1 MLQLSDT
8 HLFGEMNATLLGL
21 NTEASL
27 LAILEDIK
35 ALNTTFDFILLTGDL
50 SQDASAAA
58 YERLSRH
65 VKGFA
70 CPSFWLPGNHDNFD
84 LMQAH
89 LKGEWMHAAKVIT
102 AGNWQVLLLNSQ
114 VPGKVHGY
122 INEEQIAFLEE
133 HLCQA
138 QQKHTLIALHHH
150 PIPMDCDWIDNI
162 GVKNQ
167 DEFWAVLSRFSNVKG
182 VLWGHV
188 HQQLDV
194 CKNTIQCM
202 STPST
207 CVQFKP
213 NSCDFAADD
222 IGPGYRILELQS
234 DGVIKTEVRRIHD
247 PELKVDFSIKGY

>member
-27 LAILEDIK
+27 LAILKDIQSHK
-35 ALNTTFDFILLTGDL
+35 TEFDCILLTGDL
-50 SQDASAAA
+50 SQDASEAA
-58 YERLSRH
+58 YQRLVGH
-65 VKGFA
+65 LKPFA

-84 LMQAH
+84 LMQRN
-89 LKGEWMHAAKVIT
+89 LNIDSVSPAKVIT
-102 AGNWQVLLLNSQ
+102 LGDWQVLMLNSQ
-114 VPGKVHGY
+114 VPGKVHGL
-122 INEEQIAFLEE
+122 INKKQMNFLHE
-133 HLCQA
+133 HLQNSA
-138 QQKHTLIALHHH
+138 AKHTLVALHHH

-167 DEFWAVLSRFSNVKG
+167 DEFWQALSLYDCVRA

-194 CKNTIQCM
+194 KKGEVLCM

-213 NSCDFAADD
+213 LSCDFAADD
-222 IGPGYRILELQS
+222 IGPGYRILELMP
-234 DGVIKTEVRRIHD
+234 DGEIKTEVKRIND
-247 PELKVDFSIKGY
+247 PKLKVDFSIKGY